1 MYAVYVY
8 AVGADRPGPC
18 ARIHSKMERTR
29 PRSPLRPA
37 MERTV
42 VATWALGGEEGEAG
56 ASGSIGFDELVEDV
70 VDEAPVGAAAEVLER
85 LVELARAQAA
95 ELAGTNVGEEGGGVA
110 RESLAGDGAGAEET
124 SARRRVGLTVA
135 RGNNLAAAAAAAR
148 GAGSEGGARQATS
161 ADRRRSRRQRAG
173 VAASRAPR
181 APVDA
186 APVPLPLH
194 PSPLIARP
202 RAARDAAGPDD
213 GAACAADA
221 DHPNDIAN
229 LTPVKQRACAIYRPV
244 PLDRASRPRASAVAR
259 VSVPLSDSPPSTVDV
274 RTAAGALGRPAACT
288 HAGVSLAISRG
299 KCSGRM
305 PPSGCG
311 ERLARRD
318 TAAGALESPPDVGLI
333 VSSASRAHRIPSSVS
348 TSRSRAALLITT
360 PNRRLTYRS
369 TPPWASP

>member
-1 MYAVYVY
+1 MGSGRDARGSHVAVDGEGFAPSARGADGLIYAVYVY

-42 VATWALGGEEGEAG
+42 VATWALGGRKARRARRVG
-56 ASGSIGFDELVEDV
+56 IGFDELVEDV

-110 RESLAGDGAGAEET
+110 RESLAGDGAGAEGDVRAATGGADGRAEIT
-124 SARRRVGLTVA
+124 SRPRRPP
-135 RGNNLAAAAAAAR
+135 R

-186 APVPLPLH
+186 APVPLPRTRARS
-194 PSPLIARP
+194 SPAREPPATQQDRTTARP
-202 RAARDAAGPDD
+202 ARP
-213 GAACAADA
+213 
-221 DHPNDIAN
+221 
-229 LTPVKQRACAIYRPV
+229 TPTTRTTSRTSPRQTTRMRDLSPV
-244 PLDRASRPRASAVAR
+244 PLDRASRPRRLGGRAR
-259 VSVPLSDSPPSTVDV
+259 QC
-274 RTAAGALGRPAACT
+274 AL
-288 HAGVSLAISRG
+288 I
-299 KCSGRM
+299 
-305 PPSGCG
+305 
-311 ERLARRD
+311 
-318 TAAGALESPPDVGLI
+318 
-333 VSSASRAHRIPSSVS
+333 
-348 TSRSRAALLITT
+348 
-360 PNRRLTYRS
+360 
-369 TPPWASP
+369 